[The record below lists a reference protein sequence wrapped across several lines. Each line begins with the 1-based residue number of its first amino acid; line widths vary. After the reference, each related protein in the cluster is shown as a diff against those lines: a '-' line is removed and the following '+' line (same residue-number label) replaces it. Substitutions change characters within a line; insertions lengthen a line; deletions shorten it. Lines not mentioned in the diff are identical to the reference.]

1 MSYRNFVESSSDD
14 GSSDNNNASD
24 AARASNYT
32 EAAAGRR
39 LRGVPP
45 SNIASRV
52 ATPLNPRAAAFKPIE
67 SGSGLK
73 PKVNTLHDLE
83 ALVKKGHRTILRE
96 GITTTSSN
104 PQIGSAIL
112 FEARKD
118 DFGLHGATK
127 VRYLPLVSI
136 GGRTVSNVR
145 SAASESPTPRSR
157 LTRRPTSTP
166 TTPTKPTTLA
176 VPMSEDRP
184 LDILPEA
191 KRHIDRARAR
201 LSLDRAPVAEPEAAS
216 SSIPN
221 SSPTL
226 SGSVTATMQSDQ
238 SPGQW
243 PSGQVPVEIF
253 EMITH
258 SLSHRDVSNM
268 RLVCKEFESKA
279 SPALFKEVVVPFT
292 AGLYDMIEEDVSAR
306 LCNTPMLDRNGD
318 TDDFPSLLPVSRSH
332 RANED
337 GMYYRKSSDTAP
349 GHGLRVFEGFGPHM
363 NKFGIR
369 FEVTEADLSGSFAK
383 KIDTKHI
390 EAYHGGYDW
399 PPPGYA
405 RFGRLARLEKIADET
420 PRMTAAL
427 ATLVNVR
434 EIGLS
439 LDSGL
444 GFLGGP
450 DRSPHDMIFQGSTPM
465 FESALLSQPRIPDA
479 GAFWRCLQKSHS
491 CFTNSDRLAQERFVS
506 CVLASGRDGSA
517 ELPTVAGTEYDD
529 TSLWPSLQAGGVLSG
544 IDLTKPARGIFY
556 TTHEDV
562 NVTDAVHVK
571 SPPLSPACLTSE
583 QKQWILE
590 TSWAQSAFLDTY
602 ILAISDNPQVFHQ
615 ITKVTISKMSSG
627 LLTKLDHD
635 AFWDALPNVE
645 DVTLLVGTDWRE
657 VCKDEAG
664 CAITPPVEP
673 SLAVTTFRAVIRCV
687 AQLENIKKLRFG
699 YTDGGENAKGM
710 FGRNMNLMPAPI
722 AVLDQLLSP
731 DPQSLSFDH
740 VRDLTLVNCWITP
753 CLLMH
758 LASTRTAGATSGKML
773 TLDSVSL
780 TANTRLELQDSAHIN
795 IGTIHDFR
803 EGCWPALIN
812 ELACLVEPIQQE
824 PELSINFADPGA
836 PEPEPLP
843 APYQKITF
851 TSCGYV
857 VLPYLTHHTFDQS
870 SIEVGPD
877 MRAARF
883 DQDHGHHRSVWWRH
897 RAEQIRPHMLSSK
910 DNYIGKIVPWIGA
923 REVAVFR
930 AWRMQVWP
938 SAGEGADAEY
948 DGFPRRGTGRFWGCV
963 QTKETPFSAMGL
975 DPF

>member
-1 MSYRNFVESSSDD
+1 MKYSPD
-14 GSSDNNNASD
+14 GESSDNNSASD
-24 AARASNYT
+24 AAGPSNYAD
-32 EAAAGRR
+32 AAAGRR
-39 LRGVPP
+39 LQEVPL
-45 SNIASRV
+45 SNLASRV
-52 ATPLNPRAAAFKPIE
+52 ATPLNPRAADYKPT
-67 SGSGLK
+67 K
-73 PKVNTLHDLE
+73 PKVNTLRDLE
-83 ALVKKGHRTILRE
+83 ALMNKGHSTILRE
-96 GITTTSSN
+96 GVDIISSIK
-104 PQIGSAIL
+104 QIGSAVL
-112 FEARKD
+112 FEARRD
-118 DFGLHGATK
+118 DSGLHGATE

-136 GGRTVSNVR
+136 GGRTVPVVR
-145 SAASESPTPRSR
+145 SAAPESPISR
-157 LTRRPTSTP
+157 RRPTIQPTSAP
-166 TTPTKPTTLA
+166 TTPTIPTRIP

-201 LSLDRAPVAEPEAAS
+201 RSLDRAPVEEPKAAS
-216 SSIPN
+216 SSILD
-221 SSPTL
+221 SSSTL
-226 SGSVTATMQSDQ
+226 NRNDTATAQSGQ
-238 SPGQW
+238 SSGQW
-243 PSGQVPVEIF
+243 PSGEVPVEIF
-253 EMITH
+253 EMITR

-292 AGLYDMIEEDVSAR
+292 AELYDMVEEDVSAR
-306 LCNTPMLDRNGD
+306 LCNAPMLDHNGV
-318 TDDFPSLLPVSRSH
+318 TDRFPSLLPVPKSH
-332 RANED
+332 RVNED
-337 GMYYRKSSDTAP
+337 GLYYRKSSDTVS

-369 FEVTEADLSGSFAK
+369 FEVTEADLSASLAK
-383 KIDTKHI
+383 KIDTKHF

-405 RFGRLARLEKIADET
+405 RFGRLASLEKIADET

-427 ATLVNVR
+427 AKLVNVR

-450 DRSPHDMIFQGSTPM
+450 DRSPHDMIFEGSTAM
-465 FESALLSQPRIPDA
+465 FESALLSRPRIPDA
-479 GAFWRCLQKSHS
+479 GALWRCLRKSHS
-491 CFTNSDRLAQERFVS
+491 CFTGSDRLAQERLVC

-529 TSLWPSLQAGGVLSG
+529 TSLWLSVQAEGVLGG
-544 IDLTKPARGIFY
+544 IDLDRPVRGIFY
-556 TTHEDV
+556 TTNEEV
-562 NVTDAVHVK
+562 NADDMVHMK
-571 SPPLSPACLTSE
+571 YPPLSPACLTNE

-590 TSWAQSAFLDTY
+590 TGWAQSAFLDTY
-602 ILAISDNPQVFHQ
+602 ILAIGDNPQVFHQ
-615 ITKVTISKMSSG
+615 VTKVTISKMSSG

-635 AFWDALPNVE
+635 SFWDALPNME

-673 SLAVTTFRAVIRCV
+673 SLAATTFHAVMHRV

-722 AVLDQLLSP
+722 ATLGQLLSANP
-731 DPQSLSFDH
+731 EALSFDH
-740 VRDLTLVNCWITP
+740 VEDLTLVNCWITP
-753 CLLMH
+753 RLLMH
-758 LASTRTAGATSGKML
+758 LTSTQTTSAISGRML

-780 TANTRLELQDSAHIN
+780 TANTWPELQDSAHIN
-795 IGTIHDFR
+795 IGTIHMFR
-803 EGCWPALIN
+803 EGCWPALVN
-812 ELACLVEPIQQE
+812 ELSHLVKPVQPE
-824 PELSINFADPGA
+824 PEPFINFVDPGA
-836 PEPEPLP
+836 PEPKAKP

-851 TSCGYV
+851 VSCGYA
-857 VLPYLTHHTFDQS
+857 VLPHLTHTFDQS
-870 SIEVGPD
+870 AIEVGPD
-877 MRAARF
+877 MRIARF
-883 DQDHGHHRSVWWRH
+883 DLDHGHHRSAWWRH

-910 DNYIGKIVPWIGA
+910 DDYIGKIVPWIGA
-923 REVAVFR
+923 RELAVFR

-948 DGFPRRGTGRFWGCV
+948 DGFPKRGTGRFWGSV
-963 QTKETPFSAMGL
+963 QAKEAPLSATGFEPF
-975 DPF
+975 

>member
-1 MSYRNFVESSSDD
+1 MSYSTFVESSPVG

-24 AARASNYT
+24 AAGASNHADAT
-32 EAAAGRR
+32 AGRR
-39 LRGVPP
+39 LRGGPP
-45 SNIASRV
+45 SNFAGRV
-52 ATPLNPRAAAFKPIE
+52 ATPLNPRAADFKPV
-67 SGSGLK
+67 K

-83 ALVKKGHRTILRE
+83 ALMKKGYRAILRE
-96 GITTTSSN
+96 GITTNSSN

-118 DFGLHGATK
+118 DSGLHGATE

-145 SAASESPTPRSR
+145 SAASQSPTPRSR
-157 LTRRPTSTP
+157 PMRRPTSTP
-166 TTPTKPTTLA
+166 TTPTKPTTQA
-176 VPMSEDRP
+176 VPMSDDRP

-201 LSLDRAPVAEPEAAS
+201 RSLDRASVTEPEAAS
-216 SSIPN
+216 SSIPDN
-221 SSPTL
+221 SSTL
-226 SGSVTATMQSDQ
+226 SRSFTATTQAGQPS
-238 SPGQW
+238 GQW
-243 PSGQVPVEIF
+243 PSGEVPVEIF

-292 AGLYDMIEEDVSAR
+292 AELYDMIEEDASAR
-306 LCNTPMLDRNGD
+306 LYNMPMLDRNGD
-318 TDDFPSLLPVSRSH
+318 TDDFLSLLPVSKSH
-332 RANED
+332 RGDED

-349 GHGLRVFEGFGPHM
+349 GQGLRVFEGFGPHM

-383 KIDTKHI
+383 KIDTKRI
-390 EAYHGGYDW
+390 EAYHGVYDW

-405 RFGRLARLEKIADET
+405 RFGRLASLEKIADET

-427 ATLVNVR
+427 ATLINVR

-450 DRSPHDMIFQGSTPM
+450 DRSPHDMIFEGSTAM

-479 GAFWRCLQKSHS
+479 GALWRCLQKSHS
-491 CFTNSDRLAQERFVS
+491 CFTNSDRLGQERFVA

-517 ELPTVAGTEYDD
+517 DLPTVAGTEYDD
-529 TSLWPSLQAGGVLSG
+529 TSLWPSVQAEGVLSG

-556 TTHEDV
+556 TTHEEI
-562 NVTDAVHVK
+562 NATDSVQVK
-571 SPPLSPACLTSE
+571 SPPLSPACLSSE

-602 ILAISDNPQVFHQ
+602 ILAISDNPQVFYQ
-615 ITKVTISKMSSG
+615 VTKVTISKMSSG

-645 DVTLLVGTDWRE
+645 DVTLLVGPDWRE
-657 VCKDEAG
+657 VCKNEAG

-673 SLAVTTFRAVIRCV
+673 SLAVTTFHGVIRRV

-731 DPQSLSFDH
+731 DPQPLSFDH
-740 VRDLTLVNCWITP
+740 VGDLTLVNCWITP

-758 LASTRTAGATSGKML
+758 LTSTQTAGAISGRTL
-773 TLDSVSL
+773 TLESVSL
-780 TANTRLELQDSAHIN
+780 TANTRLELPNAAHIN
-795 IGTIHDFR
+795 IGTTHDFR

-812 ELACLVEPIQQE
+812 ELARLVKPIQQE
-824 PELSINFADPGA
+824 PEPFINFLNPGA

-843 APYQKITF
+843 APYQKLTF

-857 VLPYLTHHTFDQS
+857 VLPHLTHTFDQS
-870 SIEVGPD
+870 AIEVGPD
-877 MRAARF
+877 TRPGRF

-897 RAEQIRPHMLSSK
+897 RAEQIRPHMMSSK

-923 REVAVFR
+923 REIAVFR

-963 QTKETPFSAMGL
+963 QTKETPLSAMGL
-975 DPF
+975 DQF